1 MVDPDGRRVAFT
13 ARTWRHIQ
21 SVRPELLNQL
31 DAIIST
37 VSQPD
42 VRESDPRPGRE
53 RFYRRHVTDQIR
65 WMCGRRLQQ
74 DSCGRGDRIHP
85 AKESNQQLMIKIA
98 GIEFDHHSYDDE
110 ADVLYLSV
118 GQPQVPAET
127 DPTPEG
133 HAVDFD
139 ADGNVIGMIIINLR
153 FLLERDGEL
162 KITWPEAH
170 VPREEFSAVLPA
182 AA

>member
-1 MVDPDGRRVAFT
+1 
-13 ARTWRHIQ
+13 
-21 SVRPELLNQL
+21 
-31 DAIIST
+31 
-37 VSQPD
+37 
-42 VRESDPRPGRE
+42 
-53 RFYRRHVTDQIR
+53 
-65 WMCGRRLQQ
+65 
-74 DSCGRGDRIHP
+74 
-85 AKESNQQLMIKIA
+85 MIKIG
-98 GIEFDHHSYDDE
+98 GIEFDNHSYDEE

-170 VPREEFSAVLPA
+170 VPREEFAAVLPA